1 MPSEIEKEASIY
13 SKACKK
19 VKKTPRKI
27 VRPKLISE
35 DGLSPKT
42 MALWDQV
49 QVAPESSNIT
59 VLSKGT
65 SQGFKTSI
73 PGGGHTPP
81 ISKAGDKLEAKKAQK
96 KANAVLREKTA
107 RRMALKFE
115 EYEEL
120 CADLDTCNHAVDYQK
135 YLIKGEKK
143 IIDKMIRE
151 GF

>member
-96 KANAVLREKTA
+96 KAKKNIASDKIKSSIAKRKPDWTA
-107 RRMALKFE
+107 LVW
-115 EYEEL
+115 
-120 CADLDTCNHAVDYQK
+120 CP
-135 YLIKGEKK
+135 
-143 IIDKMIRE
+143 
-151 GF
+151 